1 MTDTRVAVV
10 GCGGMGRHHLDVLAE
25 MDEFVTVGLCDV
37 SAEALAASGDKYAVA
52 DRFTDIE
59 ELLDKAGPDI
69 VVVATQTRHH
79 HEPTVAALKRGVSV
93 LCEKPISIDLREA
106 DDMVE
111 AARAINGTPDEFG
124 DWQPVDL
131 GEVNARN
138 STIAYMYRAF
148 AAAIEADVEPPASG
162 AEGRMAFE
170 MILGIYQS
178 HREQGRRVALPLAER
193 QHPLEAWLEEA

>member
-25 MDEFVTVGLCDV
+25 IDEFVTVGLCDV

-79 HEPTVAALKRGVSV
+79 HEPTVAACRPGK
-93 LCEKPISIDLREA
+93 
-106 DDMVE
+106 
-111 AARAINGTPDEFG
+111 
-124 DWQPVDL
+124 Q
-131 GEVNARN
+131 
-138 STIAYMYRAF
+138 
-148 AAAIEADVEPPASG
+148 AS
-162 AEGRMAFE
+162 
-170 MILGIYQS
+170 S
-178 HREQGRRVALPLAER
+178 SSGRRSTSVSARER
-193 QHPLEAWLEEA
+193 ISRTKSRR